1 MDPISLA
8 IFGSVIAAI
17 PAMVVG
23 GVVAPKAIAA
33 QVTPGLEACRQHLRK
48 EEAKDKLRANALRI
62 RAVCETVATDAED
75 AEVDRILDSTD
86 WPLVIAQS
94 GAPLGPA
101 VALREEEVFP
111 FPKGQKALLTVGEE
125 RILQCLLNKEDKR
138 EYALVLRRIMQW
150 TVRRKSVLGL

>member
-1 MDPISLA
+1 MDPVSLA

-23 GVVAPKAIAA
+23 GVVAPRAVAA

-48 EEAKDKLRANALRI
+48 EEAKDKLRADALRI

-75 AEVDRILDSTD
+75 AEVDRILDSMD
-86 WPLVIAQS
+86 WTLVIAQT

-101 VALREEEVFP
+101 VALRWEEVFP
-111 FPKGQKALLTVGEE
+111 FPKDQKALLTVGEE
-125 RILQCLLNKEDKR
+125 KILQCLINKEDKR
-138 EYALVLRRIMQW
+138 EYAIVLRRIMQW
-150 TVRRKSVLGL
+150 TARRKAVLGL

>member
-48 EEAKDKLRANALRI
+48 EEATDKLRRDALRI

-86 WPLVIAQS
+86 WTLVIAQT
-94 GAPLGPA
+94 GAPLGPS
-101 VALREEEVFP
+101 VALRAEEVFP
-111 FPKGQKALLTVGEE
+111 FPKEQKALITVGEE
-125 RILQCLLNKEDKR
+125 KILQCLLNKEDKR

-150 TVRRKSVLGL
+150 TVRRKAVLGL